1 MPVFR
6 YEGLDAAGKRVKGV
20 EDADSSQGV
29 RAKLRKQGIFP
40 TEVEEER
47 ASSAETQGSR
57 LARINVELF
66 TRVNP
71 REIALSVRQLGTLL
85 KAGMPLVAALNALIE
100 QGEGNHLARVLTL
113 VREAVNGGASLAEA
127 LSAHPRVFSPL
138 MVNMVRAG
146 EAGGALDVVLARLAQ
161 LLETQT
167 TLRGRVQ
174 SALAYPVVMMT
185 IGLGV
190 VVFLLVKVVPS
201 VAKIFTDMRAELP
214 TPTLVLMAVSHFLEH
229 RWWVIFLLIGLVVVG
244 LRLWGRTAVGRHAL
258 DRFKLRIPLFGVLI
272 RKVVVARFAS
282 TLSTLMAS
290 GVPLLAG
297 LDIVKSIVL
306 NRIFEEAVAA
316 VRAHVQEG
324 GGIASGLRATGEFPA
339 IVLHMVDVGERS
351 GSLEEMLDRVA
362 AAYEEDVTVTVSAL
376 TSLVEPVMIVILGL
390 LVLFIVL
397 AILLPIFEINELI
410 K

>member
-6 YEGLDAAGKRVKGV
+6 YEGLDSAGKRVKGV
-20 EDADSSQGV
+20 EDADSFQGV
-29 RAKLRKQGIFP
+29 RSKLRKQGIFP

-47 ASSAETQGSR
+47 ASSAATQSSR

-66 TRVNP
+66 TRVSP

-100 QGEGNHLARVLTL
+100 QGEGSHLAHTLTL
-113 VREAVNGGASLAEA
+113 VRESVNGGASLAEA
-127 LSAHPRVFSPL
+127 FAAHPRVFSPL

-146 EAGGALDVVLARLAQ
+146 EAGGALDVVLSRLAD
-161 LLETQT
+161 LMETQT
-167 TLRGRVQ
+167 VLRARVQ

-201 VAKIFTDMRAELP
+201 VAKIFTDMKADLP
-214 TPTLVLMAVSHFLEH
+214 TPTLVLMAVSRFLEH
-229 RWWVIFLLIGLVVVG
+229 RWWMIFLAIAAVAMGV
-244 LRLWGRTAVGRHAL
+244 RLWGRRDSGRRAI
-258 DRFKLRIPLFGVLI
+258 DRFKLRIPLFGSLI

-306 NRIFEEAVAA
+306 NRIFEDAVGD

-362 AAYEEDVTVTVSAL
+362 SAYEEDVGVTVSAL

-410 K
+410 R

>member
-1 MPVFR
+1 MPVYR

-20 EDADSSQGV
+20 EDADSAQGV
-29 RAKLRKQGIFP
+29 LAKLRKQGIFP

-47 ASSAETQGSR
+47 ASSAETQSSR

-66 TRVNP
+66 NRVSP
-71 REIALSVRQLGTLL
+71 REIALTVRQLGTLL

-100 QGEGNHLARVLTL
+100 QGEGSRLARVLTL
-113 VREAVNGGASLAEA
+113 VREEVNGGASLADA
-127 LSAHPRVFSPL
+127 FASHPRVFSPL
-138 MVNMVRAG
+138 MVNMIRAG
-146 EAGGALDVVLARLAQ
+146 EAGGALDVVLSRLAD
-161 LLETQT
+161 LMETQT
-167 TLRGRVQ
+167 TLRARVQ

-201 VAKIFTDMRAELP
+201 VAKIFTDMQADLP
-214 TPTLVLMAVSHFLEH
+214 TPTLVLMAVSHFLER
-229 RWWVIFLLIGLVVVG
+229 RWWVIFLVIVLVVG
-244 LRLWGRTAVGRHAL
+244 GIRLWGRTDAGRRAI
-258 DRFKLRIPLFGVLI
+258 DRAKLRIPLFGTLI

-290 GVPLLAG
+290 GVPLLTG
-297 LDIVKSIVL
+297 LDIVRSIVL
-306 NRIFEEAVAA
+306 NRIFEDAIGE
-316 VRAHVQEG
+316 VRGHVQEG
-324 GGIASGLRATGEFPA
+324 GGIATGLRATGEFPA

-351 GSLEEMLDRVA
+351 GSLEEMLERVA
-362 AAYEEDVTVTVSAL
+362 GAYEEDVEVTVSAL
-376 TSLVEPVMIVILGL
+376 TSLVEPVMIVVLGL

-410 K
+410 H